1 MRLAGER
8 VAVWGA
14 GASGVAAANL
24 LVQLGASVVLS
35 DSRPEKSLEI
45 KGLRPEVQVVGGG
58 NVLAGAAVLVP
69 SPGIKPST
77 PALAAA
83 RAAGVRLLSEIE
95 LAASVTRGPV
105 VAISGTDG
113 KSTTTEMIGAVVRAA
128 GARAEVCGNIGTPFS
143 EVATDDP
150 AVVWVVEVSA
160 FQLWSCGVFRPRVA
174 VITNVAGDHADYFDG
189 DTRAYAQAKA
199 RVLTDQGPGDAAV
212 LRAEDPVVSAFSTAE
227 GVARVLFG
235 PSPRPQGWGLTEGHL
250 TLDGRAVMAATD
262 LPLLGLHNIANAQA
276 ALAAGVSL
284 GLGLAPMVESL
295 KHFKGLPHR
304 LEPIGELEGAAWYD
318 DSKATNP
325 HASAVGLAALPGP
338 LVVITGG
345 FEKGLDL
352 APFLDAVLPRARH
365 VIVTGPTGERTAA
378 ALAGR
383 LPTQAATD
391 MLDAVRKA
399 AAAARPGDQVV
410 LSPAASSFDA
420 YRSYAHRG
428 EVFQAAFRSVAASR
442 STTGGSGPG

>member
-1 MRLAGER
+1 MSAFAGQR

-24 LVQLGASVVLS
+24 LVKLGASVVLS
-35 DSRPEKSLEI
+35 DNAPEKSLQI
-45 KGLRPEVQVVGGG
+45 NGLLPEVEVVGGG
-58 NVLAGAAVLVP
+58 NVLGGARVLVP

-77 PALAAA
+77 PALVAA
-83 RAAGVRLLSEIE
+83 RASARLVSEIE
-95 LAASVTRGPV
+95 LAASVVRGPI

-113 KSTTTEMIGAVVRAA
+113 KSTTTEMCGAVARAA
-128 GARAEVCGNIGTPFS
+128 GCQVEVCGNIGTPFS
-143 EVATDDP
+143 EVASDDP
-150 AVVWVVEVSA
+150 ATVWVVEVSA
-160 FQLWSCGVFRPRVA
+160 FQLWSCGAFRPRIAIV
-174 VITNVAGDHADYFDG
+174 TNVAGDHADYFDG

-199 RVLTDQGPGDAAV
+199 RVLTEQGPGDTAI
-212 LRAEDPVVSAFSTAE
+212 LRAEDPVVSAFSTGA

-235 PSPRPQGWGLTEGHL
+235 PSPRARGLGL
-250 TLDGRAVMAATD
+250 DGGFITLDGQPVMGAGD
-262 LPLLGLHNIANAQA
+262 LPLLGNHNIANAQA
-276 ALAAGVSL
+276 ALAAGL
-284 GLGLAPMVESL
+284 GLGLSLAPMVESL
-295 KHFKGLPHR
+295 KHFQGLPHR
-304 LEPIGELEGAAWYD
+304 LEHIGDLLGARWYD

-352 APFLDAVLPRARH
+352 EPFLQAVLPKARH
-365 VIVTGPTGERTAA
+365 VIVTGPTGVRTAA

-383 LPTQAATD
+383 LPVEAAND
-391 MLDAVRKA
+391 MADAVAR
-399 AAAARPGDQVV
+399 AARAAQPGDQVV

-428 EVFQAAFRSVAASR
+428 EVFQAAFRAQSERRQERATA
-442 STTGGSGPG
+442 TG